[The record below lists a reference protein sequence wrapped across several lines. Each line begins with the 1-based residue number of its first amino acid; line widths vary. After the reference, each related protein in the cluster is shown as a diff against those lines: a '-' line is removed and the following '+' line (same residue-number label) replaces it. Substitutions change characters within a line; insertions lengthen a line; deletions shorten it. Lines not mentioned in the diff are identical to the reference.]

1 MTVVGWCI
9 IVMGISLDL
18 VVTLWLWIGH
28 IGASYSSDLLIKQQ
42 EKLRPQFGLPA
53 KIVVS
58 DPKILLTPPSL
69 RNASLMNCIPYS
81 YWQSAAIVPID
92 SYSPLEVTRLS
103 NLNIKPCFT
112 DNLQIHVYYAIGKEN
127 TPDCRFFINVLV
139 D

>member
-42 EKLRPQFGLPA
+42 EKLRPQFGLTA

-81 YWQSAAIVPID
+81 YW
-92 SYSPLEVTRLS
+92 
-103 NLNIKPCFT
+103 
-112 DNLQIHVYYAIGKEN
+112 
-127 TPDCRFFINVLV
+127 
-139 D
+139 